1 MKEVVPGHT
10 TSLDKLTKL
19 ADAAAIII
27 PSRKSTQTFNF
38 FYIYLLWELLGPSE
52 KGKRESRL
60 TTQGKKCLKNT
71 FSMK

>member
-27 PSRKSTQTFNF
+27 PSRESTQTFNF
-38 FYIYLLWELLGPSE
+38 FYISLLWELLGPSE
-52 KGKRESRL
+52 KGKCSHMLSVRL
-60 TTQGKKCLKNT
+60 V
-71 FSMK
+71 